1 MKNDIEIFNVFGD
14 GFDRFGFPGRQY
26 RVTAGRGGEAIL
38 IIGSE
43 KTAVI
48 DCGMAYC
55 GDGVVRNI
63 KDKLAE
69 EGRSTL
75 DFAFL
80 THSHYDH
87 MGALPYL
94 RKAFPEIIV
103 YGSAH
108 CQAILQRPNAKVL
121 MKELGTAARDLY
133 RPESTEEIPVDDLA
147 VDVALKDGDIVS
159 LGNET
164 IQAIEA
170 KGHTD
175 CSMAY
180 ALEPDGILFT
190 SESTGI
196 VEAGL
201 AINTPILKSFADAK
215 ASLDKCKAY
224 GARYICL
231 PHFGLIPKDF
241 NEEYWDRF
249 EQGCEDRIQM
259 AREMKA
265 EGLEADQMLER
276 YRDRYW
282 DPIMEQEQPIEAFL
296 INAKNII
303 KAALRAL
310 ETEEK

>member
-1 MKNDIEIFNVFGD
+1 MRIARIDMNIQEENVKDDIEIFNVFGD
-14 GFDRFGFPGRQY
+14 GFDRFAFPGKQY

-43 KTAVI
+43 KNAII

-55 GDGVVRNI
+55 GGDVVKNI
-63 KDKLAE
+63 KEKLEE
-69 EGRSTL
+69 EGRNTL
-75 DFAFL
+75 DLAFL

-87 MGALPYL
+87 MGALPYI
-94 RKAFPEIIV
+94 RRAFPEVIV

-108 CQAILQRPNAKVL
+108 CQEILQRPNAMVL
-121 MKELGTAARDLY
+121 MKKLGTAARELY
-133 RPESTEEIPVDDLA
+133 RPDSKEEIPVDDLA
-147 VDVALKDGDIVS
+147 VDIALKDGDMVS

-175 CSMAY
+175 CSM
-180 ALEPDGILFT
+180 GFQ
-190 SESTGI
+190 
-196 VEAGL
+196 
-201 AINTPILKSFADAK
+201 
-215 ASLDKCKAY
+215 
-224 GARYICL
+224 
-231 PHFGLIPKDF
+231 
-241 NEEYWDRF
+241 
-249 EQGCEDRIQM
+249 QGCEDRIQM
-259 AREMKA
+259 VREMKK
-265 EGLEADQMLER
+265 EGLDADQMLER

-310 ETEEK
+310 DEK